1 MGTVTDTSRIRIN
14 TASLVNG
21 CSDMYTKLDVENYNM
36 KLDAVEDTMSNI
48 PGILITMFVFIILSV
63 LCLTGTMFF
72 KCT

>member
-1 MGTVTDTSRIRIN
+1 
-14 TASLVNG
+14 
-21 CSDMYTKLDVENYNM
+21 MYTKLDVENYNM